1 MRDFQDTFETR
12 KRSVISAFSICMAV
26 PLKRNSRDVSV
37 SIIIVRTDDS
47 NLSEKGCEVNA
58 HLTEM
63 CKERKLNLINHSKK
77 IKPNHLNRGKLH
89 LNQKGSKVLGDAF
102 LKEISN
108 VFN

>member
-1 MRDFQDTFETR
+1 M
-12 KRSVISAFSICMAV
+12 
-26 PLKRNSRDVSV
+26 
-37 SIIIVRTDDS
+37 
-47 NLSEKGCEVNA
+47 NA

-63 CKERKLNLINHSKK
+63 FKEKKLNLINHSKK
-77 IKPNHLNRGKLH
+77 IKLNHLNRSTLH